1 MATVFNQ
8 PPASSPLDVRLEQEL
23 GRATGR
29 IRLNDLLTGG
39 LSLVVLTF
47 GYAAAAVLLDRW
59 LELPEWVRQVMFG
72 GFLLVFAGVGYL
84 MLLRPLQRR
93 VNPRFA
99 ARKVEATVPDAKN
112 ALINWVDLRD
122 RELPEGVRVAVR
134 AKAAEGVAEANVDK
148 AVESRRVV
156 WLAAVAGLLLA
167 VLATLFVIFKPAPF
181 LSLVSRTFNPFT
193 VTRIATR
200 TELTIQEPEG
210 GDATVTAGD
219 PVTVRVYVGGSI
231 PDPDGPGR
239 VRLRVRYNPAVPEY
253 DELPLE
259 PGGSAREWMLRVPQ
273 AVVQNGFWYTV
284 AGGDAETP
292 EHRVTVRS
300 RPLFKFDEFEAR
312 YEYPAY
318 TRLKPEVGHE
328 PALWAYPG
336 TQVTITAKTN
346 RRVKRGWMQMSGQ
359 PDPIPGLVIG
369 EGRDALQFK
378 LTMPH
383 ESGTYRL
390 GFTSA
395 DDEPSEPTPAYPIK
409 VETDKKPW
417 VRITA
422 PAEDEVTL
430 PANGLLQVD
439 GTLEDDFGLASAAL
453 GMRLVDGNL
462 KVDLPPK
469 PYRDGKAFRRES
481 DGTFPTKMDYK
492 DSVPLG
498 SLTYKDG
505 QRATLKENMTL
516 EYWLEATDNCTEP
529 KPNVGKSAVK
539 RVRIAPPAKE
549 PEKQQQQQQAQQQ
562 RAAEEQQHRQ
572 QQDQQLQTE
581 KRDPPPQLR
590 PEEKPNPD
598 EQKQNGGEGAKSP
611 EQGDQQ
617 PKPNEKQEPK
627 GGNAGENPPKPSDP
641 QKGVTEPPGKPNE
654 PPSKPET
661 GSTPPNTA
669 EKPPASEKGGTPEP
683 MADTNPPPKPGD
695 AQQGPKA
702 TQQPSGAE
710 PAQDDPK
717 KAEQKAQEVQN
728 AIEQQHRQPGD
739 ARSQDPDA
747 AKPAEAPADKK
758 PAGQPQSGAPA
769 EPKAGQP
776 TDPQGQPMGSP
787 SAESKPAGNLEQPKP
802 TDPKPE
808 PKPADVNSQQPNQQ
822 GSAGGEATGGTPK
835 RSATVGG
842 NEPAQE
848 KPQPGA
854 QGSEPTQPKE
864 PTAGEKK
871 PGDMQPTD
879 PGAARSPGTT
889 LQSKPSAGEPAKGQP
904 AAESKPKPEA
914 SRGQERPTEGTGVG
928 QQSPEDRPADSKGA
942 KPVDPAARKQP
953 PAGGAPN
960 QAPPAGE
967 KPQPGAAST
976 DPMDPRK
983 SPAAAKPEGSKPQPG
998 STATDPTNP
1007 PQAGQPQPDEKATEK
1022 SAQPQGTEGQKEPK
1036 NAQGSG
1042 RERSKVDPK
1051 EIEQAAR
1058 DLSSDDPQRQQAA
1071 RDKLDKLMGKGAREQ
1086 AEREAKQLA
1095 EDLKSADPAKRQ
1107 AAEQK
1112 LKDLAKQAGQ
1122 QDGSGQGEKKV
1133 DPKELEQAARDLASG
1148 DPQKQQAAR
1157 DKLDRMVGKEARE
1170 RAEREAKQLADDLK
1184 SADPEKRNAAEQ
1196 KLKDLAKQAERQGGG
1211 QGETKVDPKEIEQ
1224 AVKDLGS
1231 DDPNK
1236 KQAARDKLDRAFG
1249 KDARQ
1254 QAEQIADDLKSG
1266 DPSREQAARK
1276 KLEDLAKQAGGQPNK
1291 DTAHGQPSKED
1302 VERWSQKA
1310 RDLASDDKAKREA
1323 AEREFDQ
1330 AVGKERR
1337 QDLQQQMKDLK
1348 AGDPKARQAAE
1359 ERAKEAVRQ
1368 AAQRDADH
1376 RQYSDNL
1383 RQMVDK
1389 ARDLTS
1395 DDPAKR
1401 RAAEELFDKTV
1412 GKDNREQLQKDLRDP
1427 QKREEARRTL
1437 DALDLVARM
1446 QDLQDMKSDDPQ
1458 KAEAA
1463 RKRMAEWAK
1472 NRPPPGPPLPK
1483 PKDFRVGGEGS
1494 RGQEGSLH
1502 QDDPRNR
1509 LKTAELQLKS
1519 FEENRH
1525 NKELQNKL
1533 GWTQEE
1539 YDRFLA
1545 EQQKRVAQMRD
1556 EVARQERQG
1565 VEPQPTGPPTLRVG
1579 EGSGNRKLETRSDGT
1594 TTTSGGAGP
1603 GTAPAGYSEAQRR
1616 FAEEAAK
1623 LRKGQDKK

>member
-1 MATVFNQ
+1 MATVLNQ
-8 PPASSPLDVRLEQEL
+8 PPAPSPVDARLEQEL

-39 LSLVVLTF
+39 LSLAVLTF

-72 GFLLVFAGVGYL
+72 GFLLAFAGVGYL
-84 MLLRPLQRR
+84 MLLRPLRRR

-156 WLAAVAGLLLA
+156 WLAAAAGLLLA
-167 VLATLFVIFKPAPF
+167 VLAALFVIFKPAPF

-219 PVTVRVYVGGSI
+219 PVTVRVYTGGSV
-231 PDPDGPGR
+231 PDADGPGR

-259 PGGSAREWMLRVPQ
+259 PGGSAREWVLRVPQ

-318 TRLKPEVGHE
+318 TRLKPEVGRE

-346 RRVKRGWMQMSGQ
+346 RRVKRGWMQVSGQ
-359 PDPIPGLVIG
+359 PDQIPGLVVG
-369 EGRDALQFK
+369 EGRDVLQFK

-417 VRITA
+417 VRIIA

-469 PYRDGKAFRRES
+469 PYRDGKSFRRES

-516 EYWLEATDNCTEP
+516 EYWLEAADNCTEP

-549 PEKQQQQQQAQQQ
+549 PEKQQQQKQAQQQ
-562 RAAEEQQHRQ
+562 RTAEEQQHRQ
-572 QQDQQLQTE
+572 QQDRQLQTE

-590 PEEKPNPD
+590 PEEKPNPE

-611 EQGDQQ
+611 EQGGQQ
-617 PKPNEKQEPK
+617 PKPNEYQEPK
-627 GGNAGENPPKPSDP
+627 GGNADENPPKPSDP
-641 QKGVTEPPGKPNE
+641 QKGGTEPS
-654 PPSKPET
+654 SKPER
-661 GSTPPNTA
+661 GRTPPSTA
-669 EKPPASEKGGTPEP
+669 EKPSASEKGGTAEP
-683 MADTNPPPKPGD
+683 MGATNPPPKPGET
-695 AQQGPKA
+695 QQGPKA
-702 TQQPSGAE
+702 AQQPGGVE
-710 PAQDDPK
+710 PPQDDPS

-728 AIEQQHRQPGD
+728 AIEQQSRQPGD

-758 PAGQPQSGAPA
+758 PAGQPRSGAQA

-787 SAESKPAGNLEQPKP
+787 TAESKPAGNLEQPKP

-808 PKPADVNSQQPNQQ
+808 PKPADASSQQPNQQ
-822 GSAGGEATGGTPK
+822 GSAGGEAIGGTPK
-835 RSATVGG
+835 SAPVGG

-848 KPQPGA
+848 KPQPGTEGGGDPA
-854 QGSEPTQPKE
+854 QQKTPS
-864 PTAGEKK
+864 AGAQK
-871 PGDMQPTD
+871 PGDMKPID
-879 PGAARSPGTT
+879 PGTARSPGTAP
-889 LQSKPSAGEPAKGQP
+889 QSKPGAGEPTKGQP

-914 SRGQERPTEGTGVG
+914 SRGQERPTEGAGVG

-953 PAGGAPN
+953 PAGGEPT
-960 QAPPAGE
+960 QAQPAGE
-967 KPQPGAAST
+967 KPQPGAEGS
-976 DPMDPRK
+976 DPKK
-983 SPAAAKPEGSKPQPG
+983 SPADAKPEGTKPQPG
-998 STATDPTNP
+998 SAATDPKAQP
-1007 PQAGQPQPDEKATEK
+1007 GGGQPRPEDKAAEKP
-1022 SAQPQGTEGQKEPK
+1022 AQPSAGSQGGP
-1036 NAQGSG
+1036 
-1042 RERSKVDPK
+1042 KVDPK
-1051 EIEQAAR
+1051 VIEQAAR
-1058 DLSSDDPQRQQAA
+1058 DLASGNPEKQQAAREKLDKLMGKQAREQAEREAKQLADDLKSNDPDKRKAAERKLKDLAEQAGRQSVGQGEKKVDPKELQQAAQDLASGDPQKQQAA
-1071 RDKLDKLMGKGAREQ
+1071 RDKLDKMIGKEAREQ

-1095 EDLKSADPAKRQ
+1095 EDLKSTDPDRRR
-1107 AAEQK
+1107 AAERK
-1112 LKDLAKQAGQ
+1112 LKDLAEQAKQQGA
-1122 QDGSGQGEKKV
+1122 GQGENKI
-1133 DPKELEQAARDLASG
+1133 DPKEL
-1148 DPQKQQAAR
+1148 
-1157 DKLDRMVGKEARE
+1157 
-1170 RAEREAKQLADDLK
+1170 
-1184 SADPEKRNAAEQ
+1184 
-1196 KLKDLAKQAERQGGG
+1196 
-1211 QGETKVDPKEIEQ
+1211 EQ

-1231 DDPNK
+1231 DDPGK
-1236 KQAARDKLDRAFG
+1236 KLAARDKLDRTFG

-1266 DPSREQAARK
+1266 DPSRQQAARK
-1276 KLEDLAKQAGGQPNK
+1276 QLDDLAKQTGGQPDKN
-1291 DTAHGQPSKED
+1291 TAPGQPTKE
-1302 VERWSQKA
+1302 EIEKWSQKA
-1310 RDLASDDKAKREA
+1310 RDLASDDKARREA
-1323 AEREFDQ
+1323 AERDFDN

-1337 QDLQQQMKDLK
+1337 QELQQRMKDLNT
-1348 AGDPKARQAAE
+1348 ADPKARQAAE
-1359 ERAKEAVRQ
+1359 ERANEAGRQ
-1368 AAQRDADH
+1368 TAQSDADTQ
-1376 RQYSDNL
+1376 RFLDNL
-1383 RQMVDK
+1383 RQTVDK

-1401 RAAEELFDKTV
+1401 RAAEEWFDKAV
-1412 GKDNREQLQKDLRDP
+1412 GKDRREQLQKDLQDP

-1437 DALDLVARM
+1437 DALDLASRLK
-1446 QDLQDMKSDDPQ
+1446 DLQDMKSDDPR

-1472 NRPPPGPPLPK
+1472 NHPPPGPPLPK

-1502 QDDPRNR
+1502 EDDPRNR
-1509 LKTAELQLKS
+1509 LKTAELQLQQ
-1519 FEENRH
+1519 FEKNRH
-1525 NKELQNKL
+1525 NKELQSKL

-1556 EVARQERQG
+1556 EVARREQQG
-1565 VEPQPTGPPTLRVG
+1565 TEPPPTGPPTLRVG
-1579 EGSGNRKLETRSDGT
+1579 EGSGNRKLETRPDGT
-1594 TTTSGGAGP
+1594 AATPDGAGP

-1616 FAEEAAK
+1616 FAKEAAK